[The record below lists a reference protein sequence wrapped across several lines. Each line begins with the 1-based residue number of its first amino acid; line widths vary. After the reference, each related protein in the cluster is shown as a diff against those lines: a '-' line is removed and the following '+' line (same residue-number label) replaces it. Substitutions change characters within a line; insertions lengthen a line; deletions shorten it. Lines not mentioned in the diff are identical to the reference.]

1 MNMVW
6 LKQTLAVTWLS
17 LSSLRYRLD
26 NAIVA
31 LIGFAGVVLTV
42 VGVLSIRAGFQ
53 STLQTTGSPQ
63 RAIVLRGGSGTEIN
77 SVLSGTDARI
87 IGEAPGIATGPDGP
101 LASPELLVLINLP
114 KKSTATEANV
124 AFRGVKP
131 VARRVHDQ
139 VRLVAGRWF
148 HPGLNEVVAGM
159 GAVRHFKG
167 LDLGATF
174 KSGRRTWR
182 VVGLF
187 SDGGGLHDSEIWT
200 DLPTLQSVYQ
210 RGSSVDSVVVRLASA
225 STFGLF
231 EKAVTTDPR
240 LNVSA
245 ETEPDYFAEQ
255 AHGLSL
261 FINIVGSIIG
271 VLMGGGAVFGAI
283 NTMYT
288 TVASRTR
295 EIATLRALGFTRSS
309 VMVSVLAE
317 SMLLGLIG
325 GVSGAFVAYLLFN
338 GFEASTLNQFSQVAF
353 RFRVTPT
360 LMISGVVYALGMGL
374 FGGLLPA
381 RRAMSLSIA
390 AGLRAL

>member
-1 MNMVW
+1 MVW
-6 LKQTLAVTWLS
+6 LRQTLAITWVS
-17 LSSLRYRLD
+17 LTSLRYRLD
-26 NAIVA
+26 NALVA
-31 LIGFAGVVLTV
+31 LIGFAGVVLTL

-53 STLQTTGSPQ
+53 TTLQTTGSPQ

-77 SVLSGTDARI
+77 SVLSGDDARI
-87 IGEAPGIATGPDGP
+87 IAQAPGIAAGARGP

-114 KKSTATEANV
+114 KRSAGTEANV
-124 AFRGVKP
+124 AFRGVEP
-131 VARRVHDQ
+131 AARRVHDQ
-139 VRLVAGRWF
+139 VRVVAGRWF
-148 HPGLNEVVAGM
+148 HPGLNEVVAGV
-159 GAVRHFKG
+159 AAARHFRG
-167 LDLGATF
+167 LDVGATF

-200 DLPTLQSVYQ
+200 DLPTLQGVYQ
-210 RGSSVDSVVVRLASA
+210 RGNSVDSVIVRLASPT
-225 STFGLF
+225 TFGLF
-231 EKAVTTDPR
+231 KKTLEGDPR
-240 LNVSA
+240 LNISA
-245 ETEPDYFAEQ
+245 ETEPEYFAEQ

-261 FINIVGSIIG
+261 FINIVGGIIG
-271 VLMGGGAVFGAI
+271 ALMGGGAVFGAV

-288 TVASRTR
+288 AVASRTR

-325 GVSGAFVAYLLFN
+325 GAAGALIAYALFN

-353 RFRVTPT
+353 RFRVTPG
-360 LMISGVVYALGMGL
+360 LMLAGVAYALAMGL
-374 FGGLLPA
+374 LGGILPA
-381 RRAMSLSIA
+381 RRALGLPIA

>member
-1 MNMVW
+1 MTMSW
-6 LKQTLAVTWLS
+6 LRQTLAITWLS

-26 NAIVA
+26 NAVAA

-53 STLQTTGSPQ
+53 TTLQTTGSPQ

-77 SVLSGTDARI
+77 SVLSGSHARI
-87 IGEAPGIATGPDGP
+87 IGEAPGIAMSQKGP

-114 KKSTATEANV
+114 KKSTGTEANV
-124 AFRGVKP
+124 AFRGVEP

-139 VRLVAGRWF
+139 VHLISGRWF
-148 HPGLNEVVAGM
+148 RPGLNEVVAGM
-159 GAVRHFKG
+159 GAARHFKG
-167 LDLGATF
+167 LDVGKTF

-200 DLPTLQSVYQ
+200 DLPTLQGAYQ
-210 RGSSVDSVVVRLASA
+210 RGSSVDSVIVRLASA
-225 STFGLF
+225 GAFGLF
-231 EKAVTTDPR
+231 KQAVTGDPR
-240 LNVSA
+240 LNVTA
-245 ETEPDYFAEQ
+245 ETEPEYFAEQ

-271 VLMGGGAVFGAI
+271 VLMGGGAIFGAV

-288 TVASRTR
+288 AVASRTQ

-309 VMVSVLAE
+309 VMISVLAE

-325 GVSGAFVAYLLFN
+325 GIGGALAAYLMFN

-353 RFRVTPT
+353 RFRVTPA
-360 LMISGVVYALGMGL
+360 LMISGVGYALGMGL

-381 RRAMSLSIA
+381 RRAMRMSIA

>member
-1 MNMVW
+1 MVW
-6 LKQTLAVTWLS
+6 LRQTHAVTWVS
-17 LSSLRYRLD
+17 LTSLRYRLD
-26 NAIVA
+26 NALVA
-31 LIGFAGVVLTV
+31 LVGFAGVVLTL

-53 STLQTTGSPQ
+53 TTLQTTGSPQ

-77 SVLSGTDARI
+77 SVLSGDDARI
-87 IGEAPGIATGPDGP
+87 IAQAPGIAAGARGP

-114 KKSTATEANV
+114 KRSTGTEANV
-124 AFRGVKP
+124 AFRGVEP
-131 VARRVHDQ
+131 VARRVHDR

-148 HPGLNEVVAGM
+148 HPGLNEVVAGV
-159 GAVRHFKG
+159 GAARHFSG
-167 LDLGATF
+167 LNVGDTF

-200 DLPTLQSVYQ
+200 DLPTLQGVYQ
-210 RGSSVDSVVVRLASA
+210 RGNSVDSVIVRLASPT
-225 STFGLF
+225 TFGLL
-231 EKAVTTDPR
+231 KRALDGDPR

-245 ETEPDYFAEQ
+245 QTEPEYFAEQ

-261 FINIVGSIIG
+261 FINIVGGIIG
-271 VLMGGGAVFGAI
+271 ALMGGGAIFGAV

-288 TVASRTR
+288 AVASRTR

-325 GVSGAFVAYLLFN
+325 GAAGALIGYALFN

-353 RFRVTPT
+353 RFRVTPG
-360 LMISGVVYALGMGL
+360 LMVAGVAYALAMGL
-374 FGGLLPA
+374 LGGILPA
-381 RRAMSLSIA
+381 RRALRLPIA